1 MTSFSLS
8 LSLSLSLS
16 QIPAFMF
23 PPAIPKL
30 GPLSGGTRVTIM
42 GHNFGI
48 GNNRSIILAG
58 GHCDIVNKE
67 DITLVF

>member
-1 MTSFSLS
+1 
-8 LSLSLSLS
+8 
-16 QIPAFMF
+16 MF